1 MEPVNQ
7 NLLKKVI
14 SLSNIP
20 LEPLKKGQLW
30 ISHYPGKI
38 GIEDKIIQAEI
49 DLSEL
54 KKKKIDIVVS
64 LLERKELRSLNI
76 STLFEDIK
84 KHKFTHY
91 YFPIKDKSVPKN
103 NVELHRLL
111 DNLCDEI
118 DKNKK
123 ILLHCNAGLGRS
135 GLIAALLCKKLGI
148 SENPISYVREHR
160 PGSIET
166 KDQEKMISLLD
177 LV

>member
-1 MEPVNQ
+1 
-7 NLLKKVI
+7 VI
-14 SLSNIP
+14 SLSNV
-20 LEPLKKGQLW
+20 PLKPLTKGQLW

-38 GIEDKIIQAEI
+38 GMEDKIIQAEI
-49 DLSEL
+49 DLLEL
-54 KKKKIDIVVS
+54 KKKNIDTVVS
-64 LLERKELRSLNI
+64 LLEKKELKPLNV
-76 STLFEDIK
+76 STLFEVIK

-91 YFPIKDKSVPKN
+91 YFPIKDKSVPKK
-103 NVELHRLL
+103 NVELNRLL
-111 DNLCDEI
+111 NDLSFKI
-118 DKNKK
+118 RQNKK

-148 SENPISYVREHR
+148 SENPISYIRKHR

>member
-1 MEPVNQ
+1 M
-7 NLLKKVI
+7 I

-20 LEPLKKGQLW
+20 LKPLTKGQLW

-38 GIEDKIIQAEI
+38 GMENKIIQAEM
-49 DLSEL
+49 DLFEL
-54 KKKKIDIVVS
+54 KKKKIDIVVT
-64 LLERKELRSLNI
+64 LLEKKELKPLNV
-76 STLFEDIK
+76 STLFEVIK
-84 KHKFTHY
+84 KHKFIHY
-91 YFPIKDKSVPKN
+91 YFPIKDKSVPKK
-103 NVELHRLL
+103 NVELNRLL
-111 DNLCDEI
+111 NDLSFKI
-118 DKNKK
+118 RQNKK

-148 SENPISYVREHR
+148 SENPISYIRKHR

>member
-1 MEPVNQ
+1 M
-7 NLLKKVI
+7 I
-14 SLSNIP
+14 SLSNV
-20 LEPLKKGQLW
+20 PLKPLTKGQLW

-38 GIEDKIIQAEI
+38 GMEDKIIQVEM
-49 DLSEL
+49 DLLEL

-64 LLERKELRSLNI
+64 LLEKKELKPLNV
-76 STLFEDIK
+76 STLFEVIK

-91 YFPIKDKSVPKN
+91 YFPIKDKSVPKK
-103 NVELHRLL
+103 NVELNRLL
-111 DNLCDEI
+111 NDLSFKI
-118 DKNKK
+118 RQNKK

-148 SENPISYVREHR
+148 SENPISYIRKHR

>member
-1 MEPVNQ
+1 M
-7 NLLKKVI
+7 I
-14 SLSNIP
+14 SLSNV
-20 LEPLKKGQLW
+20 PLKPLTKGQLW

-38 GIEDKIIQAEI
+38 GMEDKIIQAEM
-49 DLSEL
+49 DLLEL
-54 KKKKIDIVVS
+54 KKKNIDTVVS
-64 LLERKELRSLNI
+64 LLEKKELKPLNV
-76 STLFEDIK
+76 STLFELIK

-91 YFPIKDKSVPKN
+91 YFPIKDKSVPKK
-103 NVELHRLL
+103 NVELNRLL
-111 DNLCDEI
+111 NDLSFKI
-118 DKNKK
+118 RQNKK

-148 SENPISYVREHR
+148 SKNPISYIRKHR